1 MKVWSAVRRQS
12 TDFIVYLAVPSLSV
26 LLPLAWSRAL
36 LRQVSKL
43 RWLLADEAQVAFS
56 SAVNFVDIDDE
67 WEWKTR
73 WKRIEMMDAR
83 DLYLIRF
90 GRSSA
95 VLGETRCETPLDL
108 IEGRFLIGMHWGP
121 SISILKLLQS
131 AGLAP
136 AVPFREP
143 EKALLR
149 SRPFYYLF
157 AAMAARYIVKTMN
170 VSSPAAASGRVM
182 RSMMGQAG
190 TAMVVMDA
198 PPTAGRSVLTAKV
211 LGREATF
218 DAGFPA
224 ILADRKREYVF
235 YAMSLG
241 PGDSMDKRLELIGPF
256 DSTGADEFLL
266 NYAAFLD
273 HHLAADS
280 TQWRI
285 WQAAG
290 QFWR

>member
-12 TDFIVYLAVPSLSV
+12 IDFIVYLAVPLLSV

-36 LRQVSKL
+36 LRHVTKF

-56 SAVNFVDIDDE
+56 NATDFVEVDNE
-67 WEWKTR
+67 LEWKTR
-73 WKRIEMMDAR
+73 WKRVEMLDAR
-83 DLYLIRF
+83 DLFLIRA
-90 GRSSA
+90 GRSTA
-95 VLGETRCETPLDL
+95 VLGEIECDTPLDIL
-108 IEGRFLIGMHWGP
+108 EGRFLIGMHWGP

-136 AVPFREP
+136 ATPFRQP
-143 EKALLR
+143 EKALFR

-157 AAMAARYIVKTMN
+157 ASMAARYIVKAMN
-170 VSSPAAASGRVM
+170 VPNAAAASGRVM
-182 RSMMGQAG
+182 RAMMGQAG
-190 TAMVVMDA
+190 TAMIVMDA
-198 PPTAGRSVLTAKV
+198 PPTEGRSTLTAAV
-211 LGREATF
+211 LGRDATF
-218 DAGFPA
+218 DAGFPD
-224 ILADRKREYVF
+224 ILADKKREYVL

-241 PGDSMDKRLELIGPF
+241 AGDSMVKRLELKGPF
-256 DSTGADEFLL
+256 HSTGRDEFLH

-273 HHLAADS
+273 RHLAADPS
-280 TQWRI
+280 QWRI